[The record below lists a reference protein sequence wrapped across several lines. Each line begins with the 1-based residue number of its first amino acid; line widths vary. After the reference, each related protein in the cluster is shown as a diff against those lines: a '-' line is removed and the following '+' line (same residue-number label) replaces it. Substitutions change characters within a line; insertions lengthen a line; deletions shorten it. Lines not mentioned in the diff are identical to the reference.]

1 MIECKNVSFSYRSN
15 GKSTDALQNG
25 GTLKNISCSIE
36 DGSFV
41 LLCGASGCGKTTL
54 TRLFNGLI
62 PHYYEGELSGQVLL
76 DGKEYKALSLF
87 EISEKVG
94 SVFQN
99 PRSQFFNVDT
109 TSELAFGPENHGLP
123 EQDIRNRVQQTARQ
137 LNLVGLLE
145 RSIFSLSGGEKQ
157 KIACGS
163 AAAMEPEVFVFDEPS
178 SNLDAY
184 AIGDLRRLLKILKE
198 EGKTVII
205 AEHRLYYL
213 YDLADRVLCLRD
225 GEITGDYTGKAFSLL
240 EESQRE
246 RMGLRPLT
254 LSSLQ
259 QVTHERRTATGPAWK
274 VKKFH
279 FSYRGSREEALCL
292 DKVELFPG
300 CVTAVIGHNGAGKT
314 TFSRC
319 LCGLEK
325 RCGGFLQQETKQYGR
340 KQRMRLCYMVMQDVN
355 HQLFT
360 ESVQEEILI
369 SMPQDDENRLD
380 SLLDELDLLS
390 FKECHPMGLSGGQ
403 KQRVAIASAIASERP
418 IILFDEPT
426 SGLDLNHMRQTAE
439 AVNRLAASGKTIVIV
454 THDPEFILRCC
465 DQVIHMENG
474 HIVENYGL
482 EKKTDR
488 NRLLRFFM
496 GESKEVQ
503 KSMENQKKKSP
514 LATLWNWGKV
524 HHGKFIFS
532 IILAILGV
540 ACQMIPYFCVVTI
553 ISKMFAGETMF
564 SVYLPVCL
572 VALSGYCGKVI
583 FSNLSTVISHNAAYS
598 TLRDLRERVM
608 SKLAR
613 VPMGT
618 ILDTPSGHYKSI
630 IVDRIESMEV
640 PFAHLLPEM
649 TSNMLVPL
657 FIIAYLFV
665 LDWRMAL
672 LSLATLFIGLVI
684 MSLGMRNY
692 AAEGAGAM
700 AASKKMSDAVVEYI
714 GGIEVVKAFSQS
726 AGSYEKYADAVRG
739 NADYYIKWMANS
751 QKTMCSYNAV
761 IPSVLFSVLPGG
773 MVLWLSGSLETMTFM
788 AAVIFS
794 LGLVGPIMEVFSFS
808 GSLAMLGK
816 NTEEIDSI
824 LNAEELH
831 HADAPVALDSLE
843 IDLKNVSFSYDK
855 QQEALHGISLSIKPG
870 TMTAFVGPSGS
881 GKSTI
886 AKLIAGYW
894 DATGGSI
901 SLGGYRLE
909 EIPLSQLA
917 AQISYVSQDNYLFN
931 RSIRENI
938 RMGNPAA
945 SDKEVEQAAIR
956 SGCDSFIRGL
966 DKGYETIVGSS
977 GSQLSGGERQRISI
991 ARAMLKD
998 APIVIL
1004 DEATAFIDPEN
1015 EAVVQKAISALIAGK
1030 HPLGIPLCDS
1040 ENQKKTLIVIAH
1052 RLSTIIGADN
1062 IVVVND
1068 GNIEAQGTHEQLL
1081 AHCPLYRNMWQ
1092 AHIGARD
1099 EA

>member
-1 MIECKNVSFSYRSN
+1 MIECKNVCFSYRSN
-15 GKSTDALQNG
+15 GESKDSSQND
-25 GTLKNISCSIE
+25 GTLKNISCSIK
-36 DGSFV
+36 DGTFV
-41 LLCGASGCGKTTL
+41 LLCGVSGCGKTTL

-62 PHYYEGELSGQVLL
+62 PHYYEGNLSGQVLL
-76 DGKEYKALSLF
+76 DGKEYKDLSLF
-87 EISEKVG
+87 EISKKVG

-123 EQDIRNRVQQTARQ
+123 EQDIRNRVQQTANQ
-137 LNLVGLLE
+137 LNLIGLLE

-163 AAAMEPEVFVFDEPS
+163 AAAIQPEVFVFDEPS

-184 AIGDLRRLLKILKE
+184 AINDLRKLLEILKA

-213 YDLADRVLCLRD
+213 YDLADRVLYLKD
-225 GEITGDYTGKAFSLL
+225 GEIVGDYTGKAFSELT
-240 EESQRE
+240 ESKRE
-246 RMGLRPLT
+246 QMGLRPLT
-254 LSSLQ
+254 LSSLH
-259 QVTHERRTATGPAWK
+259 QVTHEKKVATGAVWEMK
-274 VKKFH
+274 DFH
-279 FSYRGSREEALCL
+279 FAYRGSREETLCL
-292 DKVELFPG
+292 DRVNLLPG

-340 KQRMRLCYMVMQDVN
+340 KQRLKLCYMVMQDVN

-360 ESVQEEILI
+360 ESVKEEILI
-369 SMPQDDENRLD
+369 SMPQGDEKHID
-380 SLLDELDLLS
+380 SILNEMDLLK

-426 SGLDLNHMRQTAE
+426 SGLDLDHMRQVAQ
-439 AVNRLAASGKTIVIV
+439 AINKLAASGKTIVIV

-465 DQVIHMENG
+465 DQVLHIENG
-474 HIVENYGL
+474 RIAENYAL
-482 EKKTDR
+482 ETKADR
-488 NRLLRFFM
+488 ERLLRFFL
-496 GESKEVQ
+496 GESREVQ
-503 KSMENQKKKSP
+503 KSVEKQKKKSP
-514 LATLWNWGKV
+514 LGTLWSWGKV
-524 HHGKFIFS
+524 HHSKFICS
-532 IILAILGV
+532 IILAIFGV
-540 ACQMIPYFCVVTI
+540 ACQMIPYFCIVNLI
-553 ISKMFAGETMF
+553 AKMFAGETEF
-564 SVYLPVCL
+564 STYLPVCL
-572 VALSGYCGKVI
+572 VALAGYCGKVI
-583 FSNLSTVISHNAAYS
+583 FSNLSTVLSHNAAYS
-598 TLRDLRERVM
+598 TLRDLRERVVA
-608 SKLAR
+608 KLTK

-657 FIIAYLFV
+657 FIIVYLFV

-684 MSLGMRNY
+684 MSFGMRNY

-700 AASKKMSDAVVEYI
+700 AASKKMADAVVEYI

-761 IPSVLFSVLPGG
+761 IPSVLLSVLPGG
-773 MVLWLSGSLETMTFM
+773 MALWLSGNLETMTFM
-788 AAVIFS
+788 AAIIFS

-831 HADAPVALDSLE
+831 HANEPVMLDSLE

-855 QQEALHGISLSIKPG
+855 QQEVLHGINLSIQPG

-894 DATGGSI
+894 DITGGSI
-901 SLGGYRLE
+901 TFGGHKLT

-917 AQISYVSQDNYLFN
+917 EQISYVSQDTYLFN

-938 RMGNPAA
+938 RMGKPSA
-945 SDKEVEQAAIR
+945 SDEEVEQAAIR
-956 SGCDSFIRGL
+956 SGCDHFIHGL
-966 DKGYETIVGSS
+966 DKGYETVVGSS
-977 GSQLSGGERQRISI
+977 GSQLSGGERQRIAI
-991 ARAMLKD
+991 ARAMLKN

-1015 EAVVQKAISALIAGK
+1015 EAVVQKAISALTAG
-1030 HPLGIPLCDS
+1030 
-1040 ENQKKTLIVIAH
+1040 KTLIVIAH
-1052 RLSTIIGADN
+1052 RLSTITGADN
-1062 IVVVND
+1062 IVVVNG

-1081 AHCPLYRNMWQ
+1081 AHCSLYNDMWQ

>member
-1 MIECKNVSFSYRSN
+1 MIECKNVCFSYRSN
-15 GKSTDALQNG
+15 GESTGTSQNE

-41 LLCGASGCGKTTL
+41 LLCGPSGCGKTTL
-54 TRLFNGLI
+54 TRLINGLI
-62 PHYYEGELSGQVLL
+62 PHYYEGELSGRVLL
-76 DGKEYKALSLF
+76 DGKECKDLSLF

-123 EQDIRNRVQQTARQ
+123 EQDIRNRVQQVAAK
-137 LNLVGLLE
+137 LNLMGLLD

-163 AAAMEPEVFVFDEPS
+163 AAAIEPDVFVFDEPS

-184 AIGDLRRLLKILKE
+184 ATRDLRKLLKVLKA

-213 YDLADRVLCLRD
+213 YDLADRVLYLKD
-225 GEITGDYTGKAFSLL
+225 GEIVGDYTGREFSALS
-240 EESQRE
+240 ESQRE
-246 RMGLRPLT
+246 EMGLRPLT
-254 LSSLQ
+254 LSSLR
-259 QVTHERRTATGPAWK
+259 QVTHESRTAAGSSWRMK
-274 VKKFH
+274 DFH
-279 FSYRGSREEALCL
+279 FSYRNSQEETLCV
-292 DKVELFPG
+292 DNAELYPG

-325 RCGGFLQQETKQYGR
+325 RCCGNLLRDGKQYGR
-340 KQRMRLCYMVMQDVN
+340 KQRLKLCYMVMQDVN

-360 ESVQEEILI
+360 ESVKEEILI
-369 SMPQDDENRLD
+369 SMPPDNTSSDEENRID
-380 SLLDELDLLS
+380 SILSEMDLLQ

-426 SGLDLNHMRQTAE
+426 SGLDLFHMRQVAE
-439 AVNRLAASGKTIVIV
+439 SINRLAASGKTVVIV

-465 DQVIHMENG
+465 DQVL
-474 HIVENYGL
+474 HIEHGCVAENYTL
-482 EKKTDR
+482 ETKTGR
-488 NRLLRFFM
+488 ERLLEFFL

-503 KSMENQKKKSP
+503 KSVEKQKKQSP
-514 LATLWNWGKV
+514 LATLWGWGKS

-540 ACQMIPYFCVVTI
+540 ACQMIPYFCVVNLI
-553 ISKMFAGETMF
+553 AKMFAGETAF
-564 SVYLPVCL
+564 SAYLPVCL
-572 VALSGYCGKVI
+572 AALAGYCGKVL

-598 TLRDLRERVM
+598 TLRDLRERVVD
-608 SKLAR
+608 KLAK

-630 IVDRIESMEV
+630 MVDRIEGMEV

-657 FIIAYLFV
+657 FIIVYLFV

-684 MSLGMRNY
+684 MSIGMRNY
-692 AAEGAGAM
+692 ATEGAGAM
-700 AASKKMSDAVVEYI
+700 AASKKMADAVVEYI

-761 IPSVLFSVLPGG
+761 IPSVLLSVLPGG
-773 MVLWLSGSLETMTFM
+773 MTLWLSGSLDTMTFM

-794 LGLVGPIMEVFSFS
+794 LGLVGPIMEAFSFT

-816 NTEEIDSI
+816 NTEEINSI
-824 LNAEELH
+824 LNAEELC
-831 HADAPVALDSLE
+831 HAEKPVTLSNLE
-843 IDLKNVSFSYDK
+843 IDLKDVSFSYDK
-855 QQEALHGISLSIKPG
+855 QQEVLHGITLSIKPG
-870 TMTAFVGPSGS
+870 TMTALVGPSGS

-894 DATGGSI
+894 DVTSGSI
-901 SLGGYRLE
+901 KLGGHELT

-917 AQISYVSQDNYLFN
+917 SQISYVSQDNYLFN

-938 RMGNPAA
+938 RMGKPGA
-945 SDKEVEQAAIR
+945 SDQEVEKAAIR

-977 GSQLSGGERQRISI
+977 GSQLSGGERQRIAI
-991 ARAMLKD
+991 ARAMLKGS
-998 APIVIL
+998 PIVIL

-1015 EAVVQKAISALIAGK
+1015 EAVVQRAISALTAG
-1030 HPLGIPLCDS
+1030 
-1040 ENQKKTLIVIAH
+1040 KTLIVIAH
-1052 RLSTIIGADN
+1052 RLSTITGADN
-1062 IVVVND
+1062 IVVVNA

-1081 AHCPLYRNMWQ
+1081 ARCPLYSDMWQ
-1092 AHIGARD
+1092 AHIGSRD

>member
-1 MIECKNVSFSYRSN
+1 MIECKDVCFSYRSN
-15 GKSTDALQNG
+15 RENIEVSQNG

-62 PHYYEGELSGQVLL
+62 PHYYEGELTGEVLL
-76 DGKEYKALSLF
+76 NGKEYKNLSLF
-87 EISEKVG
+87 EISEQVG

-109 TSELAFGPENHGLP
+109 TSEIAFGPENHGLP
-123 EQDIRNRVQQTARQ
+123 EQDIRKRVQQVAEQ
-137 LNLVGLLE
+137 LNLNELLD

-163 AAAMEPEVFVFDEPS
+163 AAAIQPEVFVFDEPS

-184 AIGDLRRLLKILKE
+184 AIEDLRKLLEILKS

-213 YDLADRVLCLRD
+213 YDLADRVLYLKD
-225 GEITGDYTGKAFSLL
+225 GEIAGDYTGREFSELA
-240 EESQRE
+240 ESQRE
-246 RMGLRPLT
+246 AMGLRPLT
-254 LSSLQ
+254 LSSLR
-259 QVTHERRTATGPAWK
+259 QVIHEKRTATGSSWRMK
-274 VKKFH
+274 DFH
-279 FSYRGSREEALCL
+279 FSYRGNQEETLCL
-292 DKVELFPG
+292 DKVDLFPG

-325 RCGGFLQQETKQYGR
+325 RCRGILQKESEEYGR
-340 KQRMRLCYMVMQDVN
+340 KQRMKLSYMVMQDVN

-360 ESVQEEILI
+360 ESVKEEILI
-369 SMPQDDENRLD
+369 SMPQDNENNID
-380 SLLDELDLLS
+380 SILEGMDLLA
-390 FKECHPMGLSGGQ
+390 FKDCHPMGLSGGQ

-426 SGLDLNHMRQTAE
+426 SGLDLNHMRQVAE
-439 AVNRLAASGKTIVIV
+439 AINRLAASGKTIVIV

-465 DQVIHMENG
+465 DQVLHIENG
-474 HIVENYGL
+474 RTTENYAL
-482 EKKTDR
+482 ETKGDR
-488 NRLLRFFM
+488 DRLLRFFL
-496 GESKEVQ
+496 GKSREVY
-503 KSMENQKKKSP
+503 KSMEKQKKQSS
-514 LATLWNWGKV
+514 LSTLWSWGKA

-540 ACQMIPYFCVVTI
+540 ACQMIPYFCVVNLI
-553 ISKMFAGETMF
+553 AKMFAGETAF
-564 SVYLPVCL
+564 SSYLPICL
-572 VALSGYCGKVI
+572 VALAGYCGKVL
-583 FSNLSTVISHNAAYS
+583 FSNLSTVISHHAAYS
-598 TLRDLRERVM
+598 TLRDLRERVVE
-608 SKLAR
+608 KLAK

-630 IVDRIESMEV
+630 IVDRIEGMEV

-657 FIIAYLFV
+657 FIIVYLFV

-672 LSLATLFIGLVI
+672 LSLTTLFIGLVI
-684 MSLGMRNY
+684 MSIGMRNY
-692 AAEGAGAM
+692 ATEGAGAM
-700 AASKKMSDAVVEYI
+700 AASKKMADAVVEYI

-726 AGSYEKYADAVRG
+726 AGSYEKYAEAVRG
-739 NADYYIKWMANS
+739 NANYYIKWMANS

-761 IPSVLFSVLPGG
+761 IPSVLLSVLPGG
-773 MVLWLSGSLETMTFM
+773 MALWLSGSLETMTFM
-788 AAVIFS
+788 AAIIFS
-794 LGLVGPIMEVFSFS
+794 LGLVGPIMEAFSFT

-816 NTEEIDSI
+816 NTEEINSI
-824 LNAEELH
+824 LNAEELN
-831 HADAPVALDSLE
+831 HAEKPVTFNSLDISLK
-843 IDLKNVSFSYDK
+843 DVSFSYDK
-855 QQEALHGISLSIKPG
+855 QQEVLHGINLSIKSG

-894 DATGGSI
+894 DITGGSI
-901 SLGGYRLE
+901 TLGGHELT

-917 AQISYVSQDNYLFN
+917 KQISYVSQDNYLFN

-938 RMGNPAA
+938 RMGKPDA
-945 SDKEVEQAAIR
+945 SDEEVEQAAIR

-977 GSQLSGGERQRISI
+977 GSQLSGGERQRIAI

-998 APIVIL
+998 APIIIL

-1015 EAVVQKAISALIAGK
+1015 EVIVQKAISALTAGK
-1030 HPLGIPLCDS
+1030 
-1040 ENQKKTLIVIAH
+1040 TLVVIAH

-1062 IVVVND
+1062 IVVINN
-1068 GNIEAQGTHEQLL
+1068 GNVEAQGTHEELL
-1081 AHCPLYRNMWQ
+1081 AHCPLYKDMWQ

>member
-1 MIECKNVSFSYRSN
+1 MIECKDVCFSYRSN
-15 GKSTDALQNG
+15 RENIEVSQNG

-62 PHYYEGELSGQVLL
+62 PHYYEGELTGEVLL
-76 DGKEYKALSLF
+76 NGKEYKNLSLF
-87 EISEKVG
+87 EISEQVG

-109 TSELAFGPENHGLP
+109 TSEIAFGPENHGLP
-123 EQDIRNRVQQTARQ
+123 EQDIRKRVQQVAEQ
-137 LNLVGLLE
+137 LNLNELLD

-163 AAAMEPEVFVFDEPS
+163 AAAIQPEVFVFDEPS

-184 AIGDLRRLLKILKE
+184 AIEDLRKLLEILKS

-213 YDLADRVLCLRD
+213 YDLADRVLYLKD
-225 GEITGDYTGKAFSLL
+225 GEIAGDYTGREFSELA
-240 EESQRE
+240 ESQRE
-246 RMGLRPLT
+246 AMGLRPLT
-254 LSSLQ
+254 LSSLR
-259 QVTHERRTATGPAWK
+259 QVIHEKRTATGSSWRMK
-274 VKKFH
+274 DFH
-279 FSYRGSREEALCL
+279 FSYRGNQEETLCL
-292 DKVELFPG
+292 DKVDLFPG

-325 RCGGFLQQETKQYGR
+325 RCRGILHKESKEYGR
-340 KQRMRLCYMVMQDVN
+340 KQRMKLSYMVMQDVN

-360 ESVQEEILI
+360 ESVKEEILI
-369 SMPQDDENRLD
+369 SMPQDNENNID
-380 SLLDELDLLS
+380 SILEGMDLLA
-390 FKECHPMGLSGGQ
+390 FKDCHPMGLSGGQ
-403 KQRVAIASAIASERP
+403 KQRVAIASAVASERP

-426 SGLDLNHMRQTAE
+426 SGLDLNHMRQVAE
-439 AVNRLAASGKTIVIV
+439 AINQLATSGKTIVIV

-465 DQVIHMENG
+465 DQVLHIENG
-474 HIVENYGL
+474 RVAENYAL
-482 EKKTDR
+482 NTEADR
-488 NRLLRFFM
+488 DRLLRFFL
-496 GESKEVQ
+496 GESKEVH
-503 KSMENQKKKSP
+503 KSMERQKKKSP
-514 LATLWNWGKV
+514 IATLWEWGKA

-540 ACQMIPYFCVVTI
+540 ACQMIPYFCVI
-553 ISKMFAGETMF
+553 NLIAKMFAGETAF
-564 SVYLPVCL
+564 SAYLPICL
-572 VALSGYCGKVI
+572 IALAGYCGKVL
-583 FSNLSTVISHNAAYS
+583 FSNLSTVISHNAAYG
-598 TLRDLRERVM
+598 TLRDLRERVVE
-608 SKLAR
+608 KLAK

-630 IVDRIESMEV
+630 IVDRIEGMEV

-657 FIIAYLFV
+657 FIIVYLFV

-684 MSLGMRNY
+684 MSIGMRNY
-692 AAEGAGAM
+692 ATEGAGAM
-700 AASKKMSDAVVEYI
+700 AASKKMADAVVEYI

-761 IPSVLFSVLPGG
+761 IPSVLLSVLPGG
-773 MVLWLSGSLETMTFM
+773 MTLWLSGSLETMTFM

-794 LGLVGPIMEVFSFS
+794 LGLVGPIMEAFSFT

-816 NTEEIDSI
+816 NTEEISSI
-824 LNAEELH
+824 LNAEELC
-831 HADAPVALDSLE
+831 HAVNPVVFGDLE
-843 IDLKNVSFSYDK
+843 IELKDVAFSYDK
-855 QQEALHGISLSIKPG
+855 QQEVLHRINLSIHPG
-870 TMTAFVGPSGS
+870 TMTALVGPSGS
-881 GKSTI
+881 GKSTV

-894 DATGGSI
+894 DVTSGSI
-901 SLGGYRLE
+901 TLGGHELT

-938 RMGNPAA
+938 RMGKPDA
-945 SDKEVEQAAIR
+945 SDEEVEQAAIR
-956 SGCDSFIRGL
+956 SGCDSFIHGL

-977 GSQLSGGERQRISI
+977 GSQLSGGERQRIAI

-1015 EAVVQKAISALIAGK
+1015 EAIVQKAISALTAG
-1030 HPLGIPLCDS
+1030 
-1040 ENQKKTLIVIAH
+1040 KTLIVIAH
-1052 RLSTIIGADN
+1052 RLSTITGADN
-1062 IVVVND
+1062 IVVVNA

-1081 AHCPLYRNMWQ
+1081 AHCPLYKDMWQ